1 MSQSKTTAATTETQP
16 STRRL
21 ARKVG
26 WEAMLAVL
34 LVVAIVGGSFLNQDF
49 LSAANWTNLLANF
62 VEIALMALPLS
73 LIVITNEIDL
83 SVASTLGLSSSLLG
97 LLWDAKVPM
106 VFALIICLLAGAV
119 CGALN
124 GFLIVRF
131 RLPSLAVTI
140 GTLALFRGFAYILL
154 GDRAVADFPPEY
166 TAFAIG
172 VIPGTFIPAPFGI
185 FIVLTI
191 IFWVVLHHSTT
202 GRSLYAVGG
211 NQTAALFSGV
221 RLARLK
227 MLLFITSG
235 VISALAGIVYTFRFS
250 SSRADNGTGFEL
262 SAIAAVFLGGVTVQG
277 GKGTITG
284 VVLSLLLIGI
294 INNVLTLADVAN
306 EILRIVTGSLLI
318 ISVLLPNVIAST
330 RERWWLMQR
339 QREISRLG
347 AASMTK

>member
-1 MSQSKTTAATTETQP
+1 MSQNQTGT

-21 ARKVG
+21 ARRVS
-26 WEAMLAVL
+26 WETMLAGL
-34 LVVAIVGGSFLNQDF
+34 LAIAILGGALVNRDF
-49 LSAANWTNLLANF
+49 LTVENWSNLLANF

-73 LIVITNEIDL
+73 LIVITGEIDL
-83 SVASTLGLSSSLLG
+83 SVASILGLSSSLLG
-97 LLWDAKVPM
+97 LLWEAKVAMPL
-106 VFALIICLLAGAV
+106 AILLCLLLGAAA
-119 CGALN
+119 GALN

-154 GDRAVADFPPEY
+154 GDKAVADFPPEY
-166 TAFAIG
+166 TAFGIG
-172 VIPGTFIPAPFGI
+172 VIPFTFIPMPFAL
-185 FIVLTI
+185 FIILAVV
-191 IFWVVLHHSTT
+191 FWILLHHTT
-202 GRSLYAVGG
+202 VGRRLYAIGG

-221 RLARLK
+221 DLKRLK
-227 MLLFITSG
+227 MLLFIASG
-235 VISALAGIVYTFRFS
+235 AISALAGIVYTFRFS

-277 GKGTITG
+277 GKGTVTG

-318 ISVLLPNVIAST
+318 ASILLPNLIAST
-330 RERWWLMQR
+330 RERWRVR
-339 QREISRLG
+339 QRLREIAKFG
-347 AASMTK
+347 AASTAK